1 MGNPVGLYYLLGVV
15 MLGLAAFGMMLLL
28 TSVLDR
34 RSAGRDVEASHV
46 AMGVSMAG
54 MFVPAWSFGPS
65 AFWEVLFVLL
75 LVWFV
80 VKSIQS
86 IQLWGLHI
94 PHTAIHAVMSFA
106 MLLMYWFPSG
116 ASPRT
121 GSMSMTTGV
130 SRIDPGVAF
139 LTALVLFGSALF
151 TVASPNRGASH
162 FGTHMGIHSR
172 QVASPPAGP
181 EEGVQTIA
189 GTDLSGLD
197 ATIGRPALLDS
208 SHVLMAFGMGLML
221 ILMT

>member
-1 MGNPVGLYYLLGVV
+1 MGEPIGLYYLLGVL
-15 MLGLAAFGMMLLL
+15 MLGLAAYGVVLLL
-28 TSVLDR
+28 TSFLDH

-46 AMGVSMAG
+46 AMGISMAG

-65 AFWEVLFVLL
+65 AFWELIFVVL

-86 IQLWGLHI
+86 IQLWGLHV

-130 SRIDPGVAF
+130 ARIDPGVAF
-139 LTALVLFGSALF
+139 VTAFVLFGSALF
-151 TVASPNRGASH
+151 TVASPNRGATH
-162 FGTHMGIHSR
+162 FGTHLGPRSR
-172 QVASPPAGP
+172 QVAASRSGRSA
-181 EEGVQTIA
+181 VQNPDGA
-189 GTDLSGLD
+189 DLAGLD
-197 ATIGRPALLDS
+197 ATIGRPALLDA
-208 SHVLMAFGMGLML
+208 SHVLMAVAMGLML
-221 ILMT
+221 ILMI